1 MYAQMRA
8 PMMNPLPIRPP
19 MMHPPSQMHMTGK
32 GGYSKGGYSKGGKG
46 AGKGKRGSGKGN
58 RNNQGSPTNKGKG
71 NGTGVMYKSSF
82 LEDPWAPMMV
92 PGTDAALHSVVK
104 PQAVLALTDPTP
116 ATQSHAPP
124 KPPAEIEDL
133 SWEQIGKM
141 MEPTYTPKPDTTQEG
156 MEDFEAPVPAWVD
169 HDHEPP
175 PAASPASSQGSTP
188 LGFVMSLP
196 TPKASNAGGVF
207 GKLNLPPPKNA
218 SPAL

>member
-1 MYAQMRA
+1 MLGMAPARGNAHEWHPVRVYRA
-8 PMMNPLPIRPP
+8 PHGLL
-19 MMHPPSQMHMTGK
+19 
-32 GGYSKGGYSKGGKG
+32 SKHDMPFTVSC
-46 AGKGKRGSGKGN
+46 
-58 RNNQGSPTNKGKG
+58 P
-71 NGTGVMYKSSF
+71 
-82 LEDPWAPMMV
+82 
-92 PGTDAALHSVVK
+92 
-104 PQAVLALTDPTP
+104 
-116 ATQSHAPP
+116 
-124 KPPAEIEDL
+124 
-133 SWEQIGKM
+133 
-141 MEPTYTPKPDTTQEG
+141 G